1 MGPPFWG
8 MSRERIR
15 VRVTVRVRMKRIT
28 KRGSGVDLPVR
39 ELIDGS
45 ERFRGATEQG
55 GLSQI
60 TKRGFAT
67 MIVGCRDYRRI
78 SS

>member
-1 MGPPFWG
+1 

-15 VRVTVRVRMKRIT
+15 VRVRVRMERIT
-28 KRGSGVDLPVR
+28 KRGSGVDLAVR
-39 ELIDGS
+39 ELLDGS
-45 ERFRGATEQG
+45 ERFRDATEQG
-55 GLSQI
+55 GAI
-60 TKRGFAT
+60 IACFAT